1 MVSGDPGYYSLLP
14 WLKKQFPECPLTV
27 IPGISSVQAA
37 YCALAQPWQGSE
49 WLSFHGRVPDDD
61 KLMFSEG
68 RKLSFLTDGVHNPA
82 FIAEYLMG
90 KGWPGETPASA
101 CEHLSY
107 ENQHIVTSTLSEIA
121 KLDGFE
127 ESVMVVG

>member
-1 MVSGDPGYYSLLP
+1 MRLGAV
-14 WLKKQFPECPLTV
+14 
-27 IPGISSVQAA
+27 
-37 YCALAQPWQGSE
+37 LAGGE

-61 KLMFSEG
+61 KLVFSKG
-68 RKLSFLTDGVHNPA
+68 KKLSFLTDGVHNPA
-82 FIAEYLMG
+82 FIARYLMD
-90 KGWPGETPASA
+90 KGWPGDTPSSA

-107 ENQHIVTSTLSEIA
+107 DNQHIVTSTLSEIA

>member
-1 MVSGDPGYYSLLP
+1 MRP
-14 WLKKQFPECPLTV
+14 
-27 IPGISSVQAA
+27 VQ
-37 YCALAQPWQGSE
+37 QDS
-49 WLSFHGRVPDDD
+49 R
-61 KLMFSEG
+61 LMFSEG